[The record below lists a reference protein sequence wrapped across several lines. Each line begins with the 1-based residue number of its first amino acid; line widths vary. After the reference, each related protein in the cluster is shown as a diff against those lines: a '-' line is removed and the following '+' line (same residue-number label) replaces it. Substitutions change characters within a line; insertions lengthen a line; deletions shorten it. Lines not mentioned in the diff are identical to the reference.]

1 MLNMRIDGNT
11 VLITGGSSGI
21 GLALAERFVKLG
33 NVVIICGRREERL
46 KEAKEKVPGLNT
58 FRCDLSK
65 DNERKELARFIEKD
79 FPEINM
85 LVNNAGIQLKVDM
98 KKGIG
103 ELSDNDEIEINLKAG
118 IFLTA
123 ELMPLLSGKKDA
135 AIMNVTSGLGIV
147 PRAMYPVYCA
157 TKAGMR
163 SFTRSLRFQ
172 LKDTGIKV
180 FEIIPPLV
188 HDTELHYGKLLER
201 SENSVSTSELA
212 DAVIEGLKEDRYEIA
227 AGPAKNWLSMSK
239 NQQLDGMFENM
250 NR

>member
-1 MLNMRIDGNT
+1 MRVDGNT

-33 NVVIICGRREERL
+33 NTVIVCGRSEERL
-46 KEAKEKVPGLNT
+46 KEAKGKIPELNT
-58 FRCDLSK
+58 FRCDVS
-65 DNERKELARFIEKD
+65 DAHDRKELVMFLREN
-79 FPEINM
+79 FPGINM
-85 LVNNAGIQLKVDM
+85 LVNNAGIQLKVDL
-98 KKGIG
+98 KRGAE
-103 ELSDNDEIEINLKAG
+103 ELEGNDEIEINLKAG
-118 IFLTA
+118 ICLTA
-123 ELMPLLSGKKDA
+123 ELMPLLSTKEEA

-188 HDTELHYGKLLER
+188 HDTELHYGKQLER
-201 SENSVSTSELA
+201 SENSVSASELA
-212 DAVIEGLKEDRYEIA
+212 DAVIEGLREDRYEIA
-227 AGPAKNWLSMSK
+227 AGPAKNWLDMSK
-239 NQQLDGMFENM
+239 NQQLERLFENM

>member
-1 MLNMRIDGNT
+1 MRVDGNT

-33 NVVIICGRREERL
+33 NTVIVCGRSEERL
-46 KEAKEKVPGLNT
+46 NRAKGKVPGLNT
-58 FRCDLSK
+58 FRCDVS
-65 DNERKELARFIEKD
+65 DANDRKELAGFLKEN
-79 FPEINM
+79 FPGINM
-85 LVNNAGIQLKVDM
+85 LVNNAGIQLKVDL
-98 KKGIG
+98 KRGAD
-103 ELSDNDEIEINLKAG
+103 ELEGNDEIEINLKAG

-123 ELMPLLSGKKDA
+123 ELMPLLSAKEEA

-163 SFTRSLRFQ
+163 SFTRSLRLQ

-188 HDTELHYGKLLER
+188 HDTELHYGKQLER
-201 SENSVSTSELA
+201 SENSVSASEMA
-212 DAVIEGLKEDRYEIA
+212 DAVIEGLREDKYEIA
-227 AGPAKNWLSMSK
+227 AGPAKNWLDLSK
-239 NQQLDGMFENM
+239 DQQLERLFENM